1 VRRGSTGGPCSAR
14 LRRSGHGAR
23 DAARCLAGASPY
35 FVAPSPRWCRSPP
48 VRKRPLGKTTLQ
60 VSELALGTWGLS
72 GDGYGPVADVEVD
85 RVIDRA
91 LAVGIDT
98 FDTADVYGRGE
109 MERRLGKRL
118 QGAGTTF
125 VVTKIGTVRDGDP
138 PTKQFDPA
146 HLRTAFERSQ
156 ERLAREVVDVV
167 LLHNPTVA
175 AMQAKEPL
183 AYLKELKQAGKIRAI
198 GVSAG
203 SADVARSALRDEVD
217 VIEIAYNA
225 FLPGDLHEV
234 AGDVSESGAGVL
246 ARSVL
251 AHGLL
256 AGQWSVD
263 REFYLDDHRYQRWT
277 RDELRTRIR
286 QLDALR
292 PLVTGPVVSLRSAA
306 LRFVLANRLVS
317 SAVLGPRSVAQLD
330 QLVREAGMPPYLR
343 DTALTDLAGRLRQ
356 AGIEV

>member
-1 VRRGSTGGPCSAR
+1 M
-14 LRRSGHGAR
+14 
-23 DAARCLAGASPY
+23 
-35 FVAPSPRWCRSPP
+35 
-48 VRKRPLGKTTLQ
+48 RKRPLGKTTLQ

-72 GDGYGPVADVEVD
+72 GDGYGPVSELEAD

-91 LAVGIDT
+91 LAVGIDL

-118 QGAGTTF
+118 KGAGATF
-125 VVTKIGTVRDGDP
+125 VVTKIGTDLEGLP
-138 PTKQFDPA
+138 PTKRFDPA
-146 HLRTAFERSQ
+146 YLRTAFERSQ
-156 ERLAREVVDVV
+156 ERLARDVVDVV

-175 AMQAKEPL
+175 AMRTKEPL
-183 AYLKELKQAGKIRAI
+183 AYLKELKQAGKIRAF

-217 VIEIAYNA
+217 VIELAYNA

-234 AGDVSESGAGVL
+234 AADVSESGAGVL

-256 AGQWSVD
+256 AGQWSPD
-263 REFYLDDHRYQRWT
+263 REFFPDDHRMHRWT
-277 RDELRTRIR
+277 RDELRTRLG

-292 PLVTGPVVSLRSAA
+292 PLVGGAVVSLRSVA
-306 LRFVLANRLVS
+306 LRFVLANNLIS

-343 DTALTDLAGRLRQ
+343 DTALAELAGRLNQ
-356 AGIEV
+356 VGIEG

>member
-1 VRRGSTGGPCSAR
+1 M
-14 LRRSGHGAR
+14 
-23 DAARCLAGASPY
+23 
-35 FVAPSPRWCRSPP
+35 
-48 VRKRPLGKTTLQ
+48 RKRPLGKTTLQ

-72 GDGYGPVADVEVD
+72 GDGYGPISSVEVD

-91 LAVGIDT
+91 LAVGIDL

-109 MERRLGKRL
+109 MERCLGKRL
-118 QGAGTTF
+118 QGAGATF
-125 VVTKIGTVRDGDP
+125 VVTKIGTDLDELP
-138 PTKQFDPA
+138 PKKRFDPA

-156 ERLAREVVDVV
+156 ERLARDVVDVV

-175 AMQAKEPL
+175 AMRSKEPL
-183 AYLKELKQAGKIRAI
+183 DFLKELKQAGKIRAF

-203 SADVARSALRDEVD
+203 SADVARAALRDEVD
-217 VIEIAYNA
+217 VIELAYNA
-225 FLPGDLHEV
+225 LLPGDLHEV

-256 AGQWSVD
+256 AGHWSPD
-263 REFYLDDHRYQRWT
+263 RDFYPDDHRAQRWT
-277 RDELRTRIR
+277 RDEFKTRLR

-292 PLVTGPVVSLRSAA
+292 PLVTGNVVSLRAAA
-306 LRFVLANRLVS
+306 LRFVLANHLVS

-343 DTALTDLAGRLRQ
+343 DTALTDLSARLKNL
-356 AGIEV
+356 GVTT

>member
-1 VRRGSTGGPCSAR
+1 M
-14 LRRSGHGAR
+14 
-23 DAARCLAGASPY
+23 
-35 FVAPSPRWCRSPP
+35 
-48 VRKRPLGKTTLQ
+48 RKRSLGKTTLQ
-60 VSELALGTWGLS
+60 VSELSLGTWGLS
-72 GDGYGPVADVEVD
+72 GDGYGPVSEIEAD

-91 LAVGIDT
+91 LAVGIDL

-118 QGAGTTF
+118 KGAGATF
-125 VVTKIGTVRDGDP
+125 VVTKIGTDLEGLP
-138 PTKQFDPA
+138 PTKRFDPA
-146 HLRTAFERSQ
+146 YLRTAFERSQ
-156 ERLAREVVDVV
+156 ERLARDVVDVV

-183 AYLKELKQAGKIRAI
+183 AYLKELKQAGKIRAF

-217 VIEIAYNA
+217 VVELAYNA

-256 AGQWSVD
+256 AGQWSAD
-263 REFYLDDHRYQRWT
+263 REFFPDDHRMHRWT
-277 RDELRTRIR
+277 RDELRTRLG

-292 PLVTGPVVSLRSAA
+292 PFVSGAVVSLRSVA

-343 DTALTDLAGRLRQ
+343 DTALAELAGRLNQ
-356 AGIEV
+356 AGIEG

>member
-1 VRRGSTGGPCSAR
+1 M
-14 LRRSGHGAR
+14 
-23 DAARCLAGASPY
+23 
-35 FVAPSPRWCRSPP
+35 
-48 VRKRPLGKTTLQ
+48 RKRPLGKTTLQ

-72 GDGYGPVADVEVD
+72 GDGYGPMVEAEID

-91 LAVGIDT
+91 LAVGIDL

-118 QGAGTTF
+118 QGAGPTF
-125 VVTKIGTVRDGDP
+125 VVTKIGTDLEGLP
-138 PTKQFDPA
+138 PRKRFDPA
-146 HLRTAFERSQ
+146 HLRAAFERSQ
-156 ERLAREVVDVV
+156 ERLARDVVDVV
-167 LLHNPTVA
+167 LLHNPTMA
-175 AMQAKEPL
+175 AMRSKESL
-183 AYLKELKQAGKIRAI
+183 ALLRDLKQAGKIRAF

-234 AGDVSESGAGVL
+234 AGDVSESGAAVL

-256 AGQWSVD
+256 AGQWSAD
-263 REFYLDDHRYQRWT
+263 REFFSFDHRAERWT
-277 RDELRTRIR
+277 REEFRLRIR
-286 QLDALR
+286 QLDVLR
-292 PLVTGPVVSLRSAA
+292 PLVTGPVVSLRAAA
-306 LRFVLANRLVS
+306 LRFVLANQLVS

-330 QLVREAGMPPYLR
+330 QLVREAGMPPYLG
-343 DTALTDLAGRLRQ
+343 DTALTELSARLRS
-356 AGIEV
+356 AGITT

>member
-1 VRRGSTGGPCSAR
+1 
-14 LRRSGHGAR
+14 
-23 DAARCLAGASPY
+23 
-35 FVAPSPRWCRSPP
+35 
-48 VRKRPLGKTTLQ
+48 VRKRALGKTGLE

-72 GDGYGPVADVEVD
+72 GDAYGPVADSEVD

-91 LAVGIDT
+91 LAVGIDL

-118 QGAGTTF
+118 QGAGATC
-125 VVTKIGTVRDGDP
+125 VVTKLGTDLEGAHPR
-138 PTKQFDPA
+138 KRFDPE
-146 HLRTAFERSQ
+146 HLFTAFERSQ

-167 LLHNPTVA
+167 LLHNPTVTAMRSKEA
-175 AMQAKEPL
+175 AGLLQD
-183 AYLKELKQAGKIRAI
+183 LKRKGRIRAW

-203 SADVARSALRDEVD
+203 SADVARSAVRDEAD
-217 VIEIAYNA
+217 VVELAYNVFIA
-225 FLPGDLHEV
+225 GDLHEV
-234 AGDVSESGAGVL
+234 AGDLAESGAGVL

-256 AGQWSVD
+256 AGQWSAE
-263 REFYLDDHRYQRWT
+263 REFYPGDHRAERWT
-277 RDELRTRIR
+277 PDELKTRIR

-292 PLVTGPVVSLRSAA
+292 PLISGPVVSLRAAA
-306 LRFVLANRLVS
+306 LRFVLANQLIA

-343 DTALTDLAGRLRQ
+343 DTALTELSVRLGSAGVTL
-356 AGIEV
+356 

>member
-1 VRRGSTGGPCSAR
+1 M
-14 LRRSGHGAR
+14 
-23 DAARCLAGASPY
+23 
-35 FVAPSPRWCRSPP
+35 
-48 VRKRPLGKTTLQ
+48 RKRPLGKTTLQ

-72 GDGYGPVADVEVD
+72 GDGYGPVADIEID

-91 LAVGIDT
+91 LAVGIDL

-109 MERRLGKRL
+109 MERCLGRRL
-118 QGAGTTF
+118 QGAGATF

-138 PTKQFDPA
+138 PTKRFDPA

-175 AMQAKEPL
+175 AMQSKEAL
-183 AYLKELKQAGKIRAI
+183 AFLKDLKQAGKIRAY

-225 FLPGDLHEV
+225 FFPGDLHDV

-256 AGQWSVD
+256 AGQWSSE

-277 RDELRTRIR
+277 RDELKTRIR

-292 PLVTGPVVSLRSAA
+292 PLVSGAVTSLRSAA
-306 LRFVLANRLVS
+306 LRFVLANRVVS

-330 QLVREAGMPPYLR
+330 QLVREAGMPPYLQ
-343 DTALTDLAGRLRQ
+343 DTALTELSVRLKQ

>member
-1 VRRGSTGGPCSAR
+1 M
-14 LRRSGHGAR
+14 
-23 DAARCLAGASPY
+23 
-35 FVAPSPRWCRSPP
+35 
-48 VRKRPLGKTTLQ
+48 RKRPLGKTSLE

-72 GDGYGPVADVEVD
+72 GDGYGPVSEAEVD

-91 LAVGIDT
+91 LAVGIDL

-118 QGAGTTF
+118 KGAGPTF
-125 VVTKIGTVRDGDP
+125 VVTKIGTDLDELPAKKR
-138 PTKQFDPA
+138 FDPA

-156 ERLAREVVDVV
+156 ERLDRDVVDVV

-175 AMQAKEPL
+175 AMRSKEPL
-183 AYLKELKQAGKIRAI
+183 AFLRDLKQAGKIRAF

-217 VIEIAYNA
+217 LIEIAYNA

-234 AGDVSESGAGVL
+234 ASDVSESGAGVL

-256 AGQWSVD
+256 AGQWSPD
-263 REFYLDDHRYQRWT
+263 REFYADDHRMHRWN
-277 RDELRTRIR
+277 RDEFRTRIR

-292 PLVTGPVVSLRSAA
+292 PLISGPVVSLRSVA
-306 LRFVLANRLVS
+306 LRFVLANNIVS

-330 QLVREAGMPPYLR
+330 QLVREAGMPPYLHF
-343 DTALTDLAGRLRQ
+343 TTLAELSGRLKH
-356 AGIEV
+356 AGIEVSAG